1 MNDAVKG
8 YLALASGLTEVTKQ
22 RAVSA
27 AKALVAQ
34 GGAAAGQV
42 TALADD
48 LVAQSKSNREA
59 VAALVRFEVDKALG
73 RVGLASAEEVT
84 ELQRPGPAASRPSCA
99 GSAGSG
105 AAAKT
110 GRGRRCK
117 TGAANRRPGAEEAPA
132 QEGCCEDA
140 AKKAPPRRPQRRRAP
155 VPDEDPADPVDRA
168 VALLDHLDERP
179 VAEHVEVFDAVHR
192 SLQDALATLD
202 EV

>member
-48 LVAQSKSNREA
+48 LVAQSQSNRDA
-59 VAALVRFEVDKALG
+59 VTALVRFEVDKALG

-84 ELQRPGPAASRPSCA
+84 ELNARVRSLEAELRRAS
-99 GSAGSG
+99 GSD

-110 GRGRRCK
+110 GAAAMQP
-117 TGAANRRPGAEEAPA
+117 AANPPQAAAKTPAAKAP
-132 QEGCCEDA
+132 
-140 AKKAPPRRPQRRRAP
+140 AKKAG
-155 VPDEDPADPVDRA
+155 VKKGPAKKAGAKKGPAKQASRG
-168 VALLDHLDERP
+168 
-179 VAEHVEVFDAVHR
+179 
-192 SLQDALATLD
+192 
-202 EV
+202 

>member
-1 MNDAVKG
+1 VNDAVKG

-59 VAALVRFEVDKALG
+59 VTALVRFEVDKALG
-73 RVGLASAEEVT
+73 RVGLASADEVT
-84 ELQRPGPAASRPSCA
+84 ELNARVRTLEAELRRVS
-99 GSAGSG
+99 GSD

-110 GRGRRCK
+110 GAAAMQP
-117 TGAANRRPGAEEAPA
+117 AANPPRAAAKAP
-132 QEGCCEDA
+132 
-140 AKKAPPRRPQRRRAP
+140 AKKAPAKKAAKKS
-155 VPDEDPADPVDRA
+155 PAKKTSGA
-168 VALLDHLDERP
+168 
-179 VAEHVEVFDAVHR
+179 
-192 SLQDALATLD
+192 
-202 EV
+202 